1 MAVFAVGDIQG
12 CLDELCA
19 VLKQAGF
26 RPRKDTLWCVGD
38 LVNRG
43 PKSLETLRFIRDLG
57 SRAVCVLGNHDITLL
72 ALAAGIPIPARSQQH
87 LQEILEAPDCD
98 ELIDWLRSRS
108 LMHYD
113 PELDYAMVHAGLL
126 PEWSLK
132 QALGLA
138 GELEEFLRSDDW
150 KKKIHK
156 LYGPRPRRWKDSL
169 SGFKRLRIITNV
181 MTRLRY
187 LDAEGRVDLD
197 CKLSPV
203 KCPRNLTPWF
213 RAPARR
219 TRKTRIIFGH
229 WSTLG
234 FYSGNNVWGIDTGC
248 VWGRKLTVLRLDK
261 GGPVPT
267 QILCQQRALIRKNS

>member
-1 MAVFAVGDIQG
+1 MGSEMCIRDR
-12 CLDELCA
+12 LCS

-26 RPRKDTLWCVGD
+26 RTRKDTLWCVGD

-57 SRAVCVLGNHDITLL
+57 PRAVCVLGNHDITLL
-72 ALAAGIPIPARSQQH
+72 ALAAGAPIRSQHQLH
-87 LQEILEAPDCD
+87 EVLEAPDRG

-108 LMHYD
+108 LMHHD
-113 PELDYAMVHAGLL
+113 AELGYAMVHAGLL

-138 GELEEFLRSDDW
+138 RELETFLRSDDW
-150 KKKIHK
+150 EKKIHK

-169 SGFKRLRIITNV
+169 TGLKRLRIITNV

-213 RAPARR
+213 RALARR
-219 TRKTRIIFGH
+219 TRRTRIIFGH

-248 VWGRKLTVLRLDK
+248 VWGRKLTVLRLDR

>member
-26 RPRKDTLWCVGD
+26 RSRKDTLWCVGD

-72 ALAAGIPIPARSQQH
+72 ALAAGVPVRSQHQLH
-87 LQEILEAPDCD
+87 DVLDAPDCA
-98 ELIDWLRSRS
+98 ELIDWLRTRP
-108 LMHYD
+108 LMHHD
-113 PELDYAMVHAGLL
+113 AELDYAMVHAGVL

-132 QALGLA
+132 QALGYA
-138 GELEEFLRSDDW
+138 GELETFLRSAGW
-150 KKKIHK
+150 EKKIHK
-156 LYGPRPRRWKDSL
+156 LYGPRPRRWKDSHA
-169 SGFKRLRIITNV
+169 GFKRLRVITNTL
-181 MTRLRY
+181 TRLRY
-187 LDAEGRVDLD
+187 LDAEGRIDLD

-203 KCPRNLTPWF
+203 KCPRGVTPWF
-213 RAPARR
+213 RAPGRR
-219 TRKTRIIFGH
+219 TRRTRIIFGH

-248 VWGRKLTVLRLDK
+248 VWGRKLTVLRLDR

-267 QILCQQRALIRKNS
+267 QILCQKRALIRKNS

>member
-12 CLDELCA
+12 CLDEFRS

-26 RPRKDTLWCVGD
+26 RARKDTLWCVGD

-43 PKSLETLRFIRDLG
+43 PRSLETLRYLRDLG
-57 SRAVCVLGNHDITLL
+57 PRATCVLGNHDITLL
-72 ALAAGIPIPARSQQH
+72 ALAAGVPIHSRHQLH
-87 LQEILEAPDCD
+87 EILEAPDRD

-108 LMHYD
+108 LMHHD
-113 PELDYAMVHAGLL
+113 AELGYAMVHAGLL
-126 PEWSLK
+126 PEWSLR

-138 GELEEFLRSDDW
+138 GELETFLRSDGW

-156 LYGPRPRRWKDSL
+156 LYGPRPRRWKDSHT
-169 SGFKRLRIITNV
+169 GFKRLRIITNV
-181 MTRLRY
+181 LTRLRY
-187 LDAEGRVDLD
+187 LDAEGRVDLG

-203 KCPRNLTPWF
+203 KCPKNLTPWF

-219 TRKTRIIFGH
+219 TRRKRIIFGH

-248 VWGRKLTVLRLDK
+248 VWGRKLTVLRLDRSE
-261 GGPVPT
+261 PVPT
-267 QILCQQRALIRKNS
+267 QILCQQRALIRRNS

>member
-12 CLDELCA
+12 CLDELCS

-26 RPRKDTLWCVGD
+26 RTRKDTLWCVGD

-72 ALAAGIPIPARSQQH
+72 ALAAGIQVRSQHQLH
-87 LQEILEAPDCD
+87 EVLDAPDRD

-108 LMHYD
+108 LMHHD
-113 PELDYAMVHAGLL
+113 PKLGYAMVHAGLL

-132 QALGLA
+132 QALGYA
-138 GELEEFLRSDDW
+138 GELETFLRSDDW
-150 KKKIHK
+150 RKKIHK
-156 LYGPRPRRWKDSL
+156 LYGPRPRRWRDSL
-169 SGFKRLRIITNV
+169 TGFKRLRIITNV

-219 TRKTRIIFGH
+219 TRRTRIIFGH

-248 VWGRKLTVLRLDK
+248 VWGRKLTVLRLDR

>member
-12 CLDELCA
+12 CLDELQA

-26 RPRKDTLWCVGD
+26 RAREDMLWCVGD

-43 PKSLETLRFIRDLG
+43 PKSLETLRFLRDLG
-57 SRAVCVLGNHDITLL
+57 PHAICVLGNHDITLL
-72 ALAAGIPIPARSQQH
+72 ALAAGASIRAQH
-87 LQEILEAPDCD
+87 QLGEVLEASDRD
-98 ELIDWLRSRS
+98 ELVDWLRSRP
-108 LMHYD
+108 LMHHD
-113 PELDYAMVHAGLL
+113 PDLGYALVHAGLL

-132 QALGLA
+132 QALEHA
-138 GELEEFLRSDDW
+138 GELEAFLRGNGW
-150 KKKIHK
+150 EKKIHK

-169 SGFKRLRIITNV
+169 TGFKRLRLITNV
-181 MTRLRY
+181 LTRMRY
-187 LDAEGRVDLD
+187 LDPEGRVNLD

-213 RAPARR
+213 RAPSRR
-219 TRKTRIIFGH
+219 TRRTRIVFGH

-248 VWGRKLTVLRLDK
+248 VWGRKLTVLRLER

-267 QILCQQRALIRKNS
+267 QILCQQRALIRKNT